1 MQLKRSVAL
10 VILRIN
16 NSCTV
21 CCLSPS
27 QQVLPPKHIV
37 LGAPGR
43 GSVVP
48 QRLCA
53 NRLSAWVNTVSV
65 VMFYGE
71 KAFMED
77 RQQLALL
84 GFTPGFTDSGNAE
97 SSCALF
103 TPFLKK
109 E

>member
-1 MQLKRSVAL
+1 MQLERSVTL
-10 VILRIN
+10 VILKIN

-27 QQVLPPKHIV
+27 QHSVV
-37 LGAPGR
+37 GAPGR
-43 GSVVP
+43 GSVVA

-53 NRLSAWVNTVSV
+53 NRLSAWVNTVSM

-77 RQQLALL
+77 RQQPALL
-84 GFTPGFTDSGNAE
+84 DFTPGFTDSGNAE